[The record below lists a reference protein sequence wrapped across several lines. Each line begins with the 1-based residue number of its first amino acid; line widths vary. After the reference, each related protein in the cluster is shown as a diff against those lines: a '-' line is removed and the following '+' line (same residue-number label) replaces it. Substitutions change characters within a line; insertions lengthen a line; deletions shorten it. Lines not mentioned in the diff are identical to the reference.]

1 MKTLVEEIAVLREEQ
16 SRHMMKRFETSR
28 ETTYLMEHLKIQ
40 QSQMI
45 KLENKFKNMKEY
57 INTNVGKSGSLL
69 GKEPFAD
76 KSDYDPLDRNRGSS
90 AIRRRLNQISSDIIA
105 EPNNSLLK
113 GPDEKRNDYIYRS
126 TEPYGPSATQKR
138 QLLD

>member
-1 MKTLVEEIAVLREEQ
+1 
-16 SRHMMKRFETSR
+16 
-28 ETTYLMEHLKIQ
+28 
-40 QSQMI
+40 MI

-76 KSDYDPLDRNRGSS
+76 KTDYDPLDRNRGSS